1 MTFPET
7 EPIVAQGMVF
17 VVGRQRFASRELPND
32 VIKKGYVG
40 IPLHGAFVVA
50 LEYVCPFD
58 IERRQFVTH
67 RFNSAKA
74 KSRGIPRLSGSLP
87 ISSVS
92 RMAFNVSGL

>member
-1 MTFPET
+1 MSGLGQHIEYAQNF
-7 EPIVAQGMVF
+7 IAQVDAQHARDVA
-17 VVGRQRFASRELPND
+17 R
-32 VIKKGYVG
+32 
-40 IPLHGAFVVA
+40 
-50 LEYVCPFD
+50 EYVCPFD

-92 RMAFNVSGL
+92 RIAFTDIGNEPFATILHSLY

>member
-1 MTFPET
+1 MAFAET
-7 EPIVAQGMVF
+7 EPVVAQGMVF
-17 VVGRQRFASRELPND
+17 VAGWQRFASRELPND
-32 VIKKGYVG
+32 VIKKEYIE

-58 IERRQFVTH
+58 IERRQFATQ
-67 RFNSAKA
+67 RFNSAKP

-92 RMAFNVSGL
+92 RIAFNVSGL

>member
-1 MTFPET
+1 MAFAET
-7 EPIVAQGMVF
+7 NPVVAQWMVF
-17 VVGRQRFASRELPND
+17 VVGWQRFASRELPND
-32 VIKKGYVG
+32 AIKKGDVE

-58 IERRQFVTH
+58 IERWQFVTH

-74 KSRGIPRLSGSLP
+74 KSRGMPRLSGALP

-92 RMAFNVSGL
+92 RMASSVSGL